1 MAYRLYIDLH
11 RTLGT
16 SGDFACPKQGLRRPT
31 ENVHALV
38 RRSMR

>member
-1 MAYRLYIDLH
+1 MTYFSNIDLH
-11 RTLGT
+11 RTLEV
-16 SGDFACPKQGLRRPT
+16 SGALACPKQSLRRPT